1 MSRAKVSEN
10 NKTIIF
16 GVLLSRFITFFL
28 LRFLPLL
35 KFFGT
40 KSRLQQT
47 GHFWGTSTKICMFFF
62 SSQTD
67 VDHSKQDTTC
77 KLNRLIQQ

>member
-10 NKTIIF
+10 NKTIVF
-16 GVLLSRFITFFL
+16 WCSPFSFYYFFL
-28 LRFLPLL
+28 SSIFTSA
-35 KFFGT
+35 KVFGT

-47 GHFWGTSTKICMFFF
+47 VELLGTDDKICLFFS

-77 KLNRLIQQ
+77 KLNRFIQQ